1 MQSQKQVGKPCDHS
15 KRKAAFNPILCMMVP
30 HGTVSIGSIVQFVKA
45 LNIQYTHKVQSYQV
59 NNAYNNTVT

>member
-30 HGTVSIGSIVQFVKA
+30 HGKYWFYSSVCEGA
-45 LNIQYTHKVQSYQV
+45 QYTIHTQGPKLPSKQCIQ
-59 NNAYNNTVT
+59 